1 MPIKNNKKAKNKNN
15 IINISTNDFINYY
28 GIKLGN
34 MEKYGDGWEDV
45 VIERL
50 LSEGIEVVFDEYS
63 EKRF

>member
-1 MPIKNNKKAKNKNN
+1 MPTKNNKKVKNKN

-34 MEKYGDGWEDV
+34 MEKYGEGWEDV

-50 LSEGIEVVFDEYS
+50 LSEGIEVVFEEYS
-63 EKRF
+63 GKRF